1 MQPFLYIVMELCAKE
16 TLADRL
22 MSNDN
27 ENKIDR
33 LEGLRIFYE
42 IVSGIIYVHDQNI
55 VRLFCSS

>member
-1 MQPFLYIVMELCAKE
+1 MELCAKE